1 MHPQRVE
8 SLSHAQRERLAY
20 IDFRLYFM
28 GEVGRPDL
36 ASRFGVAPAGATRDL
51 ALYREVAPQNIE
63 FDGSNKIYRIVT
75 NFAPLFEHAP
85 QRVLSALSLGFGDGV
100 NGESQPLLPCES
112 PAALSNPQMKILAPI
127 CRAIHAKRPVAIR
140 YHSVSSG
147 ESERVIVPFALVD
160 TGLRWHIRAFDR
172 KSGEFRD
179 FVITRIEAPLL
190 LDEEPKVNERSDS
203 DIQWTRIVEVQLVP
217 HPDQPRPAITER
229 DFNMVN
235 GSIELKLRAAT
246 AGYMLRRWSVDCS
259 PDHSLRGPEYRL
271 WLNDPLTIYGAKNAL
286 LAPGYRS
293 PDKQEQGRSIIMTYN
308 PTRALELLRIGS
320 GRTDAAFREGQ
331 EDAIRHIVDG
341 RGRLLV
347 VQKTGWGKSFVY
359 FIATKILRDSGN
371 GPALLIS
378 PLLALM
384 RNQIAAAERMG
395 VRAATLNSDNFSSW
409 TQVEAKLARGEID
422 ILLISPERLAN
433 ERFRTQVLAGIAAQI
448 SMLVIDEAHCISDW
462 GHDFRP
468 HYRLLERIV
477 KTLPP
482 NLRLL
487 ATTATANNRVMEDLA
502 TVLGPKLDVSR
513 GDLNRTSL
521 SLQTIRLPSQAERLA
536 WLAEQLATLKGH
548 GIIYTLT
555 VRDANQVADWLKTKG
570 FNVEAYSGK
579 AGDRREALEQALLN
593 NEVKALVAT
602 TALGMGYDKPDL
614 AFVIHYQMPGSVV
627 AYYQQVGRAG
637 RALESAY
644 GVLLSGQEESNIT
657 DWFIRSAF
665 PTREEVASVLGA
677 LEDEE
682 KGLSMP
688 ELLSRVNVSTIRIE
702 KTLDLLS
709 LEASSPIALDG
720 SKWQLSAATL
730 SDEFWTRA
738 ERLTALRRDEH
749 QQMENYVS
757 LPFGAHMPFLVE
769 ALDGDPGTATDP
781 MLPPLPTHV
790 GEALVD
796 EATAF
801 LQRTGLTIQPRKQW
815 PLGGMPKYGLLAP
828 LGPRGIAHEHIAQPG
843 KALCIWGDAGW
854 GGLVRQGK
862 YHDGKFA
869 DDLVGACV
877 KMVREW
883 NPQPKPTWVTC
894 VPSLRHPDLVPNF
907 AKRLA
912 AALGLPFHMV
922 IAKTDARPEQK
933 TMANSTQQAR
943 NIDGSLALNG
953 QPVPYGPVILVDD
966 MVDSRWT
973 LTVSAWLLRQ
983 AGSGEVWPMALSQT
997 GHDE

>member
-1 MHPQRVE
+1 
-8 SLSHAQRERLAY
+8 
-20 IDFRLYFM
+20 
-28 GEVGRPDL
+28 
-36 ASRFGVAPAGATRDL
+36 
-51 ALYREVAPQNIE
+51 
-63 FDGSNKIYRIVT
+63 
-75 NFAPLFEHAP
+75 
-85 QRVLSALSLGFGDGV
+85 
-100 NGESQPLLPCES
+100 
-112 PAALSNPQMKILAPI
+112 
-127 CRAIHAKRPVAIR
+127 
-140 YHSVSSG
+140 
-147 ESERVIVPFALVD
+147 
-160 TGLRWHIRAFDR
+160 
-172 KSGEFRD
+172 
-179 FVITRIEAPLL
+179 
-190 LDEEPKVNERSDS
+190 
-203 DIQWTRIVEVQLVP
+203 
-217 HPDQPRPAITER
+217 
-229 DFNMVN
+229 
-235 GSIELKLRAAT
+235 
-246 AGYMLRRWSVDCS
+246 
-259 PDHSLRGPEYRL
+259 
-271 WLNDPLTIYGAKNAL
+271 
-286 LAPGYRS
+286 
-293 PDKQEQGRSIIMTYN
+293 MTYN
-308 PTRALELLRIGS
+308 PQRALELLRIGS
-320 GRTDAAFREGQ
+320 GRADATFREGQ

-359 FIATKILRDSGN
+359 FIATKLLRDGSN

-395 VRAATLNSDNFSSW
+395 VRAATINSDNVDDW
-409 TQVEAKLARGEID
+409 AQVEATLARGEVD

-502 TVLGPKLDVSR
+502 AVLGPKLEVSR

-536 WLAEQLATLKGH
+536 WLAQQLAVLQGH

-555 VRDANQVADWLKTKG
+555 VRDANQVADWLKTRG
-570 FNVEAYSGK
+570 FNVEAYTGET
-579 AGDRREALEQALLN
+579 GDRREALEQALLN

-637 RALESAY
+637 RALDSAY
-644 GVLLSGQEESNIT
+644 GVLLSGQEESDIT

-665 PTREEVASVLGA
+665 PTRQEVADVLGA
-677 LEDEE
+677 LEEE
-682 KGLSMP
+682 ENGLSVP
-688 ELLSRVNVSTIRIE
+688 ELLSRVNLSKGRVDKTIA
-702 KTLDLLS
+702 LLS
-709 LEASSPIALDG
+709 LEAPAPIAKQG
-720 SKWQLSAATL
+720 TKWQLTAATL
-730 SDEFWTRA
+730 SEGFWERA

-749 QQMENYVS
+749 QQMQDYVS
-757 LPFGAHMPFLVE
+757 LPFGDHMGFLIR
-769 ALDGDPGTATDP
+769 ALDGDPSVVTRPA
-781 MLPPLPTHV
+781 LPPLPTD
-790 GEALVD
+790 VD
-796 EATAF
+796 EVLVRDAIEF
-801 LQRTGLTIQPRKQW
+801 LRRTSLPIEPRKKW
-815 PLGGMPKYGLLAP
+815 PDGGMPQYGVKGFIAP
-828 LGPRGIAHEHIAQPG
+828 GHQAQPG
-843 KALCIWGDAGW
+843 KALCVWGDAGW
-854 GGLVRQGK
+854 GGLVRRGK

-922 IAKTDARPEQK
+922 IAKTDDRPEQK

-953 QPVPYGPVILVDD
+953 QPVPHGPVILVDD

-973 LTVSAWLLRQ
+973 LTVAAWLLRKS
-983 AGSGEVWPMALSQT
+983 GSGDVYPMALSQT